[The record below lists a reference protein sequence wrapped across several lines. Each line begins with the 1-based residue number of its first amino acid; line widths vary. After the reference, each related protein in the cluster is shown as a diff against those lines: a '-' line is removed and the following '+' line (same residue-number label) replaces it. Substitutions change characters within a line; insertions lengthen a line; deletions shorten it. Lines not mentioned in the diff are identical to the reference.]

1 MKIFNIEIKA
11 FDFCEMN
18 WYNCCYSYQD
28 YDDALKAYHNTKNDL
43 LIEAKNFCD
52 GGVRCIS
59 TYEHTHIVTMNDKEN
74 EVDFKIKLDFD
85 FSKEEH
91 LNLYSDIS
99 LPTNV
104 GRLVEDD
111 FKKSLAQ
118 HHNGMYAV
126 QLCSIKLAVTELL

>member
-18 WYNCCYSYQD
+18 WYNLCYSYKD

-59 TYEHTHIVTMNDKEN
+59 TYEHTHIVNDKEN
-74 EVDFKIKLDFD
+74 EVDF
-85 FSKEEH
+85 SKEEH
-91 LNLYSDIS
+91 INLYSNIS
-99 LPTNV
+99 LPPNV

-126 QLCSIKLAVTELL
+126 QLCSVKLAVTELL

>member
-18 WYNCCYSYQD
+18 WYNLCYSYKD

-43 LIEAKNFCD
+43 LIEAKSFCD
-52 GGVRCIS
+52 GGVQGIN
-59 TYEHTHIVTMNDKEN
+59 TYEHTYIVNDKDN
-74 EVDFKIKLDFD
+74 EVHFKIQLNFD

-91 LNLYSDIS
+91 LNIYSYLS

-126 QLCSIKLAVTELL
+126 QLCSIKLVVTELL

>member
-18 WYNCCYSYQD
+18 WYNLCYSYKD

-43 LIEAKNFCD
+43 LIEAKSFCN
-52 GGVRCIS
+52 GGVQSIN
-59 TYEHTHIVTMNDKEN
+59 TYEHTYIVNDKDN
-74 EVDFKIKLDFD
+74 EVHFKIQLNFD

-91 LNLYSDIS
+91 LNIYSYLS

-104 GRLVEDD
+104 GRFVEAD

-118 HHNGMYAV
+118 HHNAMYAV
-126 QLCSIKLAVTELL
+126 QLCSVKLVEIELL

>member
-18 WYNCCYSYQD
+18 WYNLCYSYKD

-43 LIEAKNFCD
+43 LIEVKSFCN
-52 GGVRCIS
+52 GGVQSIN
-59 TYEHTHIVTMNDKEN
+59 TYEHTYIVNDKDN
-74 EVDFKIKLDFD
+74 EVCFKIQLNFD

-91 LNLYSDIS
+91 LHLYCILS

-104 GRLVEDD
+104 GRIVEDD
-111 FKKSLAQ
+111 FKKSLVQ

-126 QLCSIKLAVTELL
+126 SLCSVKLAVTELL

>member
-18 WYNCCYSYQD
+18 WYNLCYSYKD

-43 LIEAKNFCD
+43 LIEAKNFCA

-59 TYEHTHIVTMNDKEN
+59 TYEHTHIVNDKEN
-74 EVDFKIKLDFD
+74 EVDFKIKLNFD

-91 LNLYSDIS
+91 INLYSNIS
-99 LPTNV
+99 LPPNV
-104 GRLVEDD
+104 GRIVEDD
-111 FKKSLAQ
+111 FKKSLTQ

-126 QLCSIKLAVTELL
+126 QLCLVKLAVTELL